1 MTTARPRTTAR
12 KLPRQERARETVDVI
27 LEATARTLVRA
38 GYDRTSTNRVA
49 LEAGVSI
56 GSLYQY
62 FPNKEALVA
71 ALIDRHTDQM
81 TGRCQVALA
90 EAAGKPLA
98 EAVDIVI
105 RSMVIA
111 HAVNPKLHTLLQEQV
126 PRVGKLKRIDQIHVE
141 LTARVRQMLEIW
153 KEDVAVD
160 DLDLA
165 AFFTV
170 ETVDSLLHST
180 LSKHPGK
187 WSNERLIQ
195 EISRVVVCYLTSPSS
210 F

>member
-1 MTTARPRTTAR
+1 MTTARLRTTAR

-27 LEATARTLVRA
+27 LEATARTLVRV

-81 TGRCQVALA
+81 TGRCQGAIA

-98 EAVDIVI
+98 ESVDIVI
-105 RSMVIA
+105 RTMVIA
-111 HAVNPKLHTLLQEQV
+111 HSVNPKLHTMLQEQV
-126 PRVGKLKRIDQIHVE
+126 PRVGKLKRIDQIHVD
-141 LTARVRQMLEIW
+141 LTVKVRQMLELR
-153 KEDVAVD
+153 KDEVRVD

-165 AFFTV
+165 AFFAV

-187 WSNERLIQ
+187 WTSERLIQ
-195 EISRVVVCYLTSPSS
+195 EISRVVLSYLTSPSS
-210 F
+210 L